1 VTCPAE
7 NAPRWRRRP
16 SERPDE
22 ILGAALEVFA
32 NQGLAGARVED
43 IAARAGVSKG
53 TVYLYF
59 PGKDELFREA
69 VRAKVRRT
77 IEELS
82 RAAPPGGDPI
92 VRLARFVDTYWA
104 QLRRK
109 DFGQLYRLVLSELH
123 QFPELSRFYA
133 EEVSGRVVELTS
145 EIVAEG
151 VASGVFR
158 EVAPG
163 TAARM
168 VVALLAQHA
177 VWTSRR
183 EIFPHLGK
191 RSDEELVN
199 DIKDFVFSAL
209 ATGADPS
216 PGGSA

>member
-1 VTCPAE
+1 VTCPAD

-59 PGKDELFREA
+59 PGKEELFREA

-82 RAAPPGGDPI
+82 LAAPAGGDPL
-92 VRLARFVDTYWA
+92 VRLTRFIETYWA

-109 DFGQLYRLVLSELH
+109 DFGQFYRLVLSELH

-133 EEVSGRVVELTS
+133 EEVSGRVIDLTS
-145 EIVAEG
+145 EIVGEG

-158 EVAPG
+158 DVEPG

-168 VVALLAQHA
+168 VVAVLAHHA

-199 DIKDFVFSAL
+199 EIKDFLFSAL
-209 ATGADPS
+209 SVDADAPSGGAS
-216 PGGSA
+216 